1 MVLVDPCDRN
11 YIYMG
16 STAKNAKKWA
26 FCAGS
31 VLIDHGKQTLELLTR
46 LKMKY
51 RSPSAWW
58 RVSAMVD
65 PLPRWERLDGSVAR
79 WAELG
84 APTVAQSVA
93 QVVGSREAPLVDH

>member
-1 MVLVDPCDRN
+1 
-11 YIYMG
+11 
-16 STAKNAKKWA
+16 
-26 FCAGS
+26 
-31 VLIDHGKQTLELLTR
+31 
-46 LKMKY
+46 MKY

-79 WAELG
+79 WAEPTLG
-84 APTVAQSVA
+84 TVAQSVA